1 MTKPIII
8 ISNSETGEVVERE
21 MNEQEFAVYEN
32 DRIEHN
38 KEKAERAKAEA
49 DKASAKASAQAKLTA
64 LGLTAD
70 EVAAIVGN

>member
-1 MTKPIII
+1 MTKPIIT

-21 MNEQEFAVYEN
+21 MNEQEFAVYET

-49 DKASAKASAQAKLTA
+49 DKASAKTSTQAKLAA
-64 LGLTAD
+64 LGLTEE
-70 EVAAIVGN
+70 EVASILG